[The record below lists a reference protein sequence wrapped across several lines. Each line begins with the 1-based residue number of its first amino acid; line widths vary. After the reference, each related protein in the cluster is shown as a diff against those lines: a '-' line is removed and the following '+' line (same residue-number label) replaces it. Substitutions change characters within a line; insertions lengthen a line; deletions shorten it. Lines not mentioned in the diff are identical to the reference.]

1 MQTALLFDKVAQP
14 KGISSFNDISQM
26 RFENLKSFSSAA
38 VGFDDARS
46 IYVACFVLAQ
56 RQVSSHSHRSATL
69 IYLLKFKVNRVNRVN
84 CFDLFAS
91 LTKICLTFTD
101 TE

>member
-1 MQTALLFDKVAQP
+1 M
-14 KGISSFNDISQM
+14 
-26 RFENLKSFSSAA
+26 
-38 VGFDDARS
+38 GFDDAR

-84 CFDLFAS
+84 RVNCFDLFAS
-91 LTKICLTFTD
+91 LTKRTQPAVVLLLVSG
-101 TE
+101 ENW

>member
-1 MQTALLFDKVAQP
+1 M
-14 KGISSFNDISQM
+14 
-26 RFENLKSFSSAA
+26 
-38 VGFDDARS
+38 GFDDAR

-91 LTKICLTFTD
+91 LTKRTQPAVVLLLVSG
-101 TE
+101 ENW